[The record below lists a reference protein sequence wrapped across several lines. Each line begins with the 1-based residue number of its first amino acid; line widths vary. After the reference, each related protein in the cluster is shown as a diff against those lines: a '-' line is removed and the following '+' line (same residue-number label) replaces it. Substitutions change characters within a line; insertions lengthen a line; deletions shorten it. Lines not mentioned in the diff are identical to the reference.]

1 MKITT
6 TIVIPD
12 PPESFLDYN
21 EELEHIT
28 EYDSDEKVNYC
39 FYNIDT
45 ECWFY
50 ESDRIP
56 TVNLKLYHHF
66 LIKEKFPKH
75 PETLNGY
82 ELTYEGLAKDC
93 DHLEGKKV
101 VYYDRVAESW
111 DVTITN
117 FNNCCFLPTQPIC
130 SLKPIP
136 QTAEEWF
143 KEKLPE
149 DIAQLAIENIIDVE
163 LANKKFSDFEDAL
176 AFAFIW
182 NDTPQTDPFWAR
194 VSKAERCNTPFPE
207 IPNANR
213 ELIEAKEAV
222 QKAQEQ
228 LKYAMANL
236 NSLEKK

>member
-1 MKITT
+1 MKTTT
-6 TIVIPD
+6 TIEIPN

-28 EYDSDEKVNYC
+28 EYDSDEKVRYC
-39 FYNIDT
+39 FYNINFRRWYVN
-45 ECWFY
+45 EN
-50 ESDRIP
+50 IP
-56 TVNLKLYHHF
+56 DINPERYHHF

-101 VYYDRVAESW
+101 AYYDRVAESW

-149 DIAQLAIENIIDVE
+149 GIAQLAIENIDVE
-163 LANKKFSDFEDAL
+163 FIDEKFSDFEDAL
-176 AFAFIW
+176 YLAFIW
-182 NDTPQTDPFWAR
+182 NDTPQSDPFWVD
-194 VSKAERCNTPFPE
+194 VSKAATSNKPFPE

-213 ELIEAKEAV
+213 ELLEAKEAV
-222 QKAQEQ
+222 QKAQDQ